1 MSDSQPQEVLYF
13 ENFDLESVVS
23 PVDVDA
29 LERLLVEMKYDPS
42 ETQFL
47 TQGFREG
54 FSLGYERSEKVQ
66 LTAPNLSLNIGNE
79 TILWNKVMK
88 EVKAKRYTGPFTEIP
103 FTEDFIQ
110 SPIGLVPKDG
120 GRDCRLIFHLS
131 YPRNGKDSVNMN
143 TDPQLCSV
151 KYADFNDAVQL
162 CLKAGRSCK
171 IGKTDFKLA
180 FHNLGI
186 FQGHWRYLIMKAR
199 SPLDGKI
206 YYFID
211 KCLPFGAGISCVHFQ
226 HFSNAVAHLVQWR
239 MRLQTGKDQPLINY
253 LDDFL
258 FIALLKSLCNDQ
270 MSIFVELCS
279 EIKFPIAED
288 KTVWGCTCLV
298 FLGLLIDT
306 VKQIILL
313 PREKIQFGQELLNDT
328 LNRKSRKVTVH
339 DLQKI
344 AGFLNF
350 LGKAIVPGRAFT

>member
-1 MSDSQPQEVLYF
+1 MDVSDSQPQEVLYF

-23 PVDVDA
+23 PVDADV
-29 LERLLVEMKYDPS
+29 LERLLIESKYDPS

-54 FSLGYERSEKVQ
+54 FSLGYEWSEKVQ

-103 FTEDFIQ
+103 LTEDFIQ

-143 TDPQLCSV
+143 TDPPLCSV

-171 IGKTDFKLA
+171 IGKTDFKSA
-180 FHNLGI
+180 FHNLVI
-186 FQGHWRYLIMKAR
+186 FLGHWRYLIMKAR

-226 HFSNAVAHLVQWR
+226 HFQMLSHTW
-239 MRLQTGKDQPLINY
+239 
-253 LDDFL
+253 
-258 FIALLKSLCNDQ
+258 CNG
-270 MSIFVELCS
+270 E
-279 EIKFPIAED
+279 
-288 KTVWGCTCLV
+288 
-298 FLGLLIDT
+298 
-306 VKQIILL
+306 
-313 PREKIQFGQELLNDT
+313 
-328 LNRKSRKVTVH
+328 
-339 DLQKI
+339 
-344 AGFLNF
+344 
-350 LGKAIVPGRAFT
+350 